1 MHLRVPNYLGNLRSN
16 LHFFSGKEA
25 PERPPEF
32 QRERRA
38 QPFVSLYFSSR
49 LNKPKEQNGFIRAHR
64 LSISWG
70 LLGHIVPLL
79 SFSLNA
85 QKIKHYIDC
94 YPFIFLGKTANW
106 KYKYS
111 RNWAKKKC
119 WNNRPLFYDVSVK
132 WMKWRDMLGA
142 KCLLNS
148 YMNWNGWIGL
158 WHALR
163 KKKTDCFLI
172 AFNAYLG
179 SLEFSVDQMSELE
192 KWSGELCSVP
202 FRHRTM
208 ESLMKKSTQ
217 RKRTWWIYLMKLE
230 GREENRAR
238 VLHDSLI
245 FFNDT
250 YSKWG
255 QLLPMLLFHKFV
267 QLERVWIMYVAM
279 TETILLLFD
288 AWHCFCCKHMLAT

>member
-1 MHLRVPNYLGNLRSN
+1 MFSWRAKPTELEFKTEHLQFMTFWSCLFCFFFFSFQVCSFLIALYSCWLSLLPRHAAMHLRVPNYLGNLRSN

-111 RNWAKKKC
+111 RNWAKKK
-119 WNNRPLFYDVSVK
+119 N
-132 WMKWRDMLGA
+132 MLKQQAFVLWCISKMDEMEGYAWSKMFA
-142 KCLLNS
+142 K
-148 YMNWNGWIGL
+148 
-158 WHALR
+158 
-163 KKKTDCFLI
+163 FLH
-172 AFNAYLG
+172 
-179 SLEFSVDQMSELE
+179 ELE
-192 KWSGELCSVP
+192 WLDRFVACFTKEKD
-202 FRHRTM
+202 R
-208 ESLMKKSTQ
+208 
-217 RKRTWWIYLMKLE
+217 
-230 GREENRAR
+230 
-238 VLHDSLI
+238 
-245 FFNDT
+245 
-250 YSKWG
+250 
-255 QLLPMLLFHKFV
+255 LLFNS
-267 QLERVWIMYVAM
+267 I
-279 TETILLLFD
+279 
-288 AWHCFCCKHMLAT
+288 